1 MERKITYYFYRM
13 RTLPPGK
20 VARLIL
26 KRFCDKVV
34 GYWDRSWLKV
44 KRSRIAASMDWL
56 FSGDDSFAELFTEAI
71 ESRITTSGTRPEVT
85 VEKIA
90 DYFRKREEPR
100 CFIDFINKEEI
111 ARMLKTDYPELV
123 GNIVS
128 GTDRICNG
136 IFSIMGSGD
145 KKLEPM
151 DWHLDFKSGY
161 RWNPKTYYQDIK
173 YAIKAWEGADIKIPW
188 EISRFNYLSQLGEAY
203 WLTDDEKY
211 AEKFVSLISDW
222 IIKNPVKQG
231 LNWKSAIEAGIRV
244 ANWIVGWYFFK
255 DSKSITPEFV
265 AKFIKSLLAHGRFI
279 KSNLEYAEGLTS
291 NHYISNVV
299 GLFYLGIFL
308 PEFREAK
315 GWLSFSKRELEKEI
329 QKQVYL
335 DGMDFEASTCYH
347 RFVVELF
354 LYPALQARL
363 NGIGFSPDYMSRL
376 KKMFDFILC
385 ALKPNGKMPQ
395 IGDNDSGRLYKFE
408 AGERE
413 ALDMRY
419 LLNLGALFFTEPKYK
434 IREFGLCPEVA
445 WIFGTE
451 AVNRRQ
457 EMPDRAIA
465 DLGSKSFP
473 DAGIYIMREGNNYL
487 IVSSGPNGQNGTGG
501 HSHND
506 KLSFEVL
513 IDGEEVFIDPGTYVY
528 TSYPVWRD
536 KFRSTSLHNTLM
548 IDEKEQNRLLTTFS
562 MVEEAKPKVIK
573 WETSQDLNV
582 FIGEHYGY
590 TRLPDKLIHQRTVK
604 FHKKDVRWEFQDKI
618 YNLKNQFSNKHLIKW
633 SLIPH
638 PDIDIENSG
647 TIKTKKGR
655 KVKIILENG
664 LKVHQEDAWYSPE
677 YGVKVPTKKLTWQ
690 LFTDRPISFRWI
702 VEYEKAGKE
711 D

>member
-1 MERKITYYFYRM
+1 
-13 RTLPPGK
+13 
-20 VARLIL
+20 
-26 KRFCDKVV
+26 
-34 GYWDRSWLKV
+34 
-44 KRSRIAASMDWL
+44 
-56 FSGDDSFAELFTEAI
+56 
-71 ESRITTSGTRPEVT
+71 
-85 VEKIA
+85 
-90 DYFRKREEPR
+90 
-100 CFIDFINKEEI
+100 
-111 ARMLKTDYPELV
+111 
-123 GNIVS
+123 
-128 GTDRICNG
+128 
-136 IFSIMGSGD
+136 
-145 KKLEPM
+145 
-151 DWHLDFKSGY
+151 
-161 RWNPKTYYQDIK
+161 
-173 YAIKAWEGADIKIPW
+173 
-188 EISRFNYLSQLGEAY
+188 
-203 WLTDDEKY
+203 
-211 AEKFVSLISDW
+211 
-222 IIKNPVKQG
+222 
-231 LNWKSAIEAGIRV
+231 
-244 ANWIVGWYFFK
+244 
-255 DSKSITPEFV
+255 V

-419 LLNLGALFFTEPKYK
+419 LLNLGAIFFTEPKYK